1 MLIKEKRI
9 KLYNSLSQVQCY
21 NEFFFFSTTETRG
34 PLSIK
39 AYEGILPP
47 TGVPFEDLRCIGGSL
62 YVYGK
67 LPTYPSPKPILAHT
81 SHLGQNV
88 G

>member
-1 MLIKEKRI
+1 MLQTI
-9 KLYNSLSQVQCY
+9 
-21 NEFFFFSTTETRG
+21 FFFSATETRG

-67 LPTYPSPKPILAHT
+67 LPTYPSPKPILTHT